1 MQFLQPYMQRGIR
14 STDLAWN
21 DANYYI
27 PVDPEIITRLIGHLF
42 DHHYDFTVS
51 ETMITSFFNKFIL
64 YFRQKIPQIKYYE
77 LGIENFQSYRTD
89 RQITKEHA
97 ENLFTRNINGS
108 GLRQEFTTWYRTIY
122 YKNGDVFRWANNM
135 KETGTMTY
143 ADGGVYEGMLNL
155 ESFEPIF
162 GVMNTAV
169 GPPHDLIDGLKV
181 LDIIDNVPAPD
192 FLANRN
198 TFIIVNS
205 LGEQYRH
212 IGINMSAVIKKLF
225 VECKDDTPPSGL
237 GTMDYPEYIKEET
250 KDNLY
255 MKMPI
260 NDGAIIMVQLPIIL
274 TGTRFCKLVQLRP
287 IFKFMD
293 IDLIKGK
300 QISLM
305 GADHCNQTDRQWVYR
320 LVELEADQLTEIIT
334 TTKAQSHLQE
344 KEETEAATK
353 EAEIIAERGQAILI
367 RYNNNQ
373 DVVIPYSTSP
383 EITTIGW
390 VKEQF
395 RSLIPEELRNK
406 TIIFLYAGRILRD
419 EEFISILRENTV
431 ISAIL
436 RSPPAAEEDARG
448 FNNHIKSKKHNRRR
462 TKKHRNRRNMR
473 TKRHYK
479 RFKMMRK

>member
-1 MQFLQPYMQRGIR
+1 MQFLQPDLR

-27 PVDPEIITRLIGHLF
+27 PFDQEIITRLIELLF
-42 DHHYDFTVS
+42 DHHYDLTVS
-51 ETMITSFFNKFIL
+51 ETMITSFFNKFIPQ
-64 YFRQKIPQIKYYE
+64 FRQKNPQIKYYD
-77 LGIENFQSYRTD
+77 LGIENFPSDRTD

-97 ENLFTRNINGS
+97 EYLFTRNINGS
-108 GLRQEFTTWYRTIY
+108 GLRQEFTTLYRTIY

-143 ADGGVYEGMLNL
+143 ADGRGVYEGMLEND
-155 ESFEPIF
+155 EPIF
-162 GVMNTAV
+162 GVMNTPV
-169 GPPHDLIDGLKV
+169 GPPPDLIDGLKV
-181 LDIIDNVPAPD
+181 LYILDKVPASD

-198 TFIIVNS
+198 AFIIVNS

-212 IGINMSAVIKKLF
+212 IGINMTTVIKKLF

-255 MKMPI
+255 MKIPI

-274 TGTRFCKLVQLRP
+274 TGTRFFNLVQLRP

-305 GADHCNQTDRQWVYR
+305 GADHCNQTDRQMVYR

-373 DVVIPYSTSP
+373 DVVIPYSTSR

-395 RSLIPEELRNK
+395 RSLIPEGLRNK

-448 FNNHIKSKKHNRRR
+448 FNKHRKSKKHNRR
-462 TKKHRNRRNMR
+462 TKKHRNRRNTR